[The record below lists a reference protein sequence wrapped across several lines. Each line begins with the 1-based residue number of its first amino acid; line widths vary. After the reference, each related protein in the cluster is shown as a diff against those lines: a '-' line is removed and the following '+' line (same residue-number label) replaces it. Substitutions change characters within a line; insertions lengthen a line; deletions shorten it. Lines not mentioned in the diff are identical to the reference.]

1 MDLIST
7 MMTWR
12 FRRRA
17 DGKRRGGAYCPALY
31 KLKRIVV
38 SLCLCNRRFTV
49 FFPTTVIFRW
59 KQHFAVM
66 TGRKFFVGGNWKLNG
81 DKKSIEELANI
92 LNKAKLN
99 PDTGAYFIQFPLH
112 KAQSQA
118 TANTGLWGVVQATAL
133 TLRWHSRGTFDKSH
147 HIISR
152 LISNQT
158 EVSCINCVLTF
169 KPVCFMNAE
178 AIYSTI
184 RRLPVR
190 FCEWMNDAHRVS
202 SFKG

>member
-1 MDLIST
+1 MNSGYGFNIHYDD
-7 MMTWR
+7 MT
-12 FRRRA
+12 FSQA
-17 DGKRRGGAYCPALY
+17 CCLEPMASAGGGAYCPALY

-49 FFPTTVIFRW
+49 FFPTTVIFRG

-112 KAQSQA
+112 
-118 TANTGLWGVVQATAL
+118 
-133 TLRWHSRGTFDKSH
+133 
-147 HIISR
+147 
-152 LISNQT
+152 
-158 EVSCINCVLTF
+158 
-169 KPVCFMNAE
+169 
-178 AIYSTI
+178 
-184 RRLPVR
+184 
-190 FCEWMNDAHRVS
+190 
-202 SFKG
+202 